1 MLWHKEDDLRV
12 RSFAYH
18 DGKLLYIAE
27 DNYIYEIDS
36 DKPAANNDV
45 KWMAQ
50 FGPFDEFIENKKVY
64 SKFKLRVKLEDLSE
78 LVVMISVDDG
88 KWELVERIGT
98 EKARSI
104 TIPIVPRRCNRFA
117 IRLDGKGYCKVES
130 LVRVYRQ
137 GRL

>member
-1 MLWHKEDDLRV
+1 
-12 RSFAYH
+12 
-18 DGKLLYIAE
+18 
-27 DNYIYEIDS
+27 
-36 DKPAANNDV
+36 
-45 KWMAQ
+45 
-50 FGPFDEFIENKKVY
+50 
-64 SKFKLRVKLEDLSE
+64 VKLEDLSE

-98 EKARSI
+98 EKARSV